1 MSRSRVFAVSV
12 LVILAWAWS
21 ASGSWLFTATAG
33 VVLAISTV
41 GLMVVVGWSSEVS
54 LAQAGLTGTAV
65 YICAWGDRIGWS
77 GSGWPYPVAAAV
89 AIAAVALISAVI
101 AVGTARLSGVYIL
114 VVTLALQTMIELT
127 VFTQGSLTGSEF
139 RSFSPRPS
147 LFGLSLEG
155 DLRFFFFS
163 LAVLGLVTLFLVR
176 LRRTRF
182 GRALLLV
189 GTDRQVA
196 GAVGVSPW
204 RARVF
209 AFVLAGTCAG
219 IAGAMTALLYPT
231 PPNPGGFTAFFSLF
245 YVAVPVLAGFQSVA
259 IVAVVAV
266 AFVMLPEALAGLRV
280 SPFLLG
286 GLGLLIGTLAGR
298 SGLSGLVLRL
308 ARPGRRPEPAPERD
322 RIHQQAMTVLED
334 YLPCRLESGD
344 LLAAHEVS
352 VRFGG
357 VRALDRASLRLP
369 AGQLV
374 GLVGPNGAGKTTLF
388 DVISGFREPDEGRI
402 LLAGKDITRL
412 RPWDRAE
419 LGLSRTFQAS
429 RLDLDQTVAENLLA
443 GAYTMTGGNLFE
455 AVLGLP
461 GARRSMRRA
470 ERAAWAVAELLDI
483 EHYWSEPAGTLSFGN
498 RRRVEI
504 GRSIMTGPRVLLLD
518 EPSAGLDPT
527 ASRLLFSLIKRVQ
540 RDLGLTLL
548 LVEHDVREVL
558 ENCDVV
564 YALSQGAVIASGSA
578 EEIVHHPA
586 VRDQYLGATFTL
598 RSGVGPPIG

>member
-1 MSRSRVFAVSV
+1 MSRGRVFAVSV

-33 VVLAISTV
+33 LMLAVSSV

-54 LAQAGLTGTAV
+54 LAQAGLTGTAL

-77 GSGWPYPVAAAV
+77 GSGWSYPVAAAV

-127 VFTQGSLTGSEF
+127 VFTQPSMAGHEF
-139 RSFSPRPS
+139 RLVSSRPS
-147 LFGLSLEG
+147 LFGVSLEG
-155 DLRFFFFS
+155 DLRFFLFS
-163 LAVLGLVTLFLVR
+163 LAVLGLVMLFLVR

-219 IAGAMTALLYPT
+219 IAGALTALLYPT
-231 PPNPGGFTAFFSLF
+231 PPSPGGYTAFFSLF

-259 IVAVVAV
+259 MVAVVAV
-266 AFVMLPEALAGLRV
+266 AFVMLPEALESLRV

-286 GLGLLIGTLAGR
+286 GLGLLAGTLAGR
-298 SGLSGLVLRL
+298 GGLSGLVLNRV
-308 ARPGRRPEPAPERD
+308 RGRRPEPAPERD
-322 RIHQQAMTVLED
+322 RIHQRAMTVLED
-334 YLPCRLESGD
+334 YLPSRLESGAVLTVHD
-344 LLAAHEVS
+344 VS
-352 VRFGG
+352 VTFGG
-357 VRALDRASLRLP
+357 IQALDGASLSLP

-388 DVISGFREPDEGRI
+388 DVISGFREPAQGRI
-402 LLAGKDITRL
+402 LLAGEDITRL
-412 RPWDRAE
+412 RPWDRAA

-429 RLDLDQTVAENLLA
+429 RVDLDQTVAENLLA
-443 GAYTMTGGNLFE
+443 GAYTMTDGNVVE
-455 AVLGLP
+455 SVLGLP
-461 GARRSMRRA
+461 KARTSMRRS

-504 GRSIMTGPRVLLLD
+504 GRSIMSGPRVLLLD

-540 RDLGLTLL
+540 SDLGITLL

-558 ENCDVV
+558 ENCDLV
-564 YALSQGAVIASGSA
+564 YALSQGTVVASGSA
-578 EEIVHHPA
+578 DDIVRHPA
-586 VRDQYLGATFTL
+586 VQAQYLGTSYKF
-598 RSGVGPPIG
+598 RSGVGPFAG